1 MPRAEHLRT
10 EAGTH
15 IRTGRQILDEHVG
28 RGDDPAEKRSVG
40 SVLDV
45 KRDRLLA
52 PVEPGEIGA
61 FAMYDIIIAS
71 REIAL
76 GTLDLYDPG
85 TRIGETRG
93 AKRRG
98 DGLFKRDD
106 RDSGKWPHHQKDLG
120 RPSTWV
126 ATWLRIKFVEMGAT

>member
-10 EAGTH
+10 EAGTYS
-15 IRTGRQILDEHVG
+15 RTGRQILDEHVG

-61 FAMYDIIIAS
+61 LAMYVIIIAS
-71 REIAL
+71 RALAL

-93 AKRRG
+93 AMRRG
-98 DGLFKRDD
+98 DGLFTRDD
-106 RDSGKWPHHQKDLG
+106 RDSGNWPHQQKDMRRL
-120 RPSTWV
+120 RTWE
-126 ATWLRIKFVEMGAT
+126 ATWLRISFLAM